1 MKDRTLRVMY
11 QVLLLLM
18 QYAPYGHQMK
28 RRFAKAMS
36 DKNIFEKAKD
46 MIGNVTK
53 FQKQSKLKAGYL
65 ECDEFKD
72 SNYEEGYFC
81 YNCIYWMDTSGGKC
95 MIVEDEGP
103 DIFGKTSGVIAPH
116 GCCNG
121 YEANYDK
128 IHDTRKDTTSTT
140 TTTTT
145 TTAAD
150 STSTTTTD
158 T

>member
-128 IHDTRKDTTSTT
+128 IHDTRTASTSTT

-145 TTAAD
+145 TTAAA
-150 STSTTTTD
+150 TTNTTD